1 MSMEQESITSSV
13 ENSIGLTCS
22 NKSKRFVKLVNHAK
36 QLKSEDNNYLPS
48 SNRQTNKEDLP
59 LPRQAYGID
68 FYGRTHGDILVALDL
83 CTREFSLWFLPDRK
97 MEGVAK
103 AILSRIIFQ
112 RGVPLIFV
120 NDEAQEFVGGVV
132 HSMNRYLDIKQ
143 ITTGGH
149 NPRSN
154 AHVERFMHAASN

>member
-1 MSMEQESITSSV
+1 MICQACQPFQAAKVRRQQLSAAFEQ
-13 ENSIGLTCS
+13 
-22 NKSKRFVKLVNHAK
+22 A
-36 QLKSEDNNYLPS
+36 D
-48 SNRQTNKEDLP
+48 KED

-68 FYGRTHGDILVALDL
+68 FYVHTHGDILVALDL
-83 CTREFSLWFLPDRK
+83 CTREVSLWFLPDRK

-103 AILSRIIFQ
+103 ALLSGIIFQ
-112 RGVPLIFV
+112 RGVPLTFV

-132 HSMNRYLDIKQ
+132 YSMNRYIGIKQ

-154 AHVERFMHAASN
+154 ANVERFMQQLTSCLTKCDELPSSNRICSQYYI